1 MISVGCG
8 DSVRG
13 SQLRLKSLKAKALGE
28 CSRCTVSVAVLFC
41 FIVCHISFCVDVYP
55 STSTSTSTPPGDR
68 LFLGECQSQSQR
80 LCAKLRTNKFYLVSL
95 EIGPAAGGEA
105 LLAAEALQLAPHAQG
120 IALHA
125 DFLAPGAHDL
135 HVGRIF
141 IWNRA
146 SDSGSDSG
154 QSSGFW
160 V

>member
-1 MISVGCG
+1 MFKVYG
-8 DSVRG
+8 
-13 SQLRLKSLKAKALGE
+13 Q
-28 CSRCTVSVAVLFC
+28 CSRVILLYCVLFR
-41 FIVCHISFCVDVYP
+41 FCIDVDP
-55 STSTSTSTPPGDR
+55 SSSPRDR
-68 LFLGECQSQSQR
+68 LPLRECQSQSET
-80 LCAKLRTNKFYLVSL
+80 LCAKLRKKKFYLVSL

-135 HVGRIF
+135 HVGHIF

-146 SDSGSDSG
+146 SRSGSDSG
-154 QSSGFW
+154 RSSGFW